1 MQLFP
6 SRARSIDGQQQ
17 ESDRVDK
24 DGAMSGAPPTAPA
37 VVKQHT
43 FEAPQLGAL
52 SGDAGYE
59 YHGGT
64 APSTTPFH
72 PYPAVKLLRA
82 HQVVTM
88 YSELRVS

>member
-1 MQLFP
+1 MRFGQMQLFP

-24 DGAMSGAPPTAPA
+24 DGAMSGAPPMAPA

-59 YHGGT
+59 YGGT

-72 PYPAVKLLRA
+72 PYPAVKLLVRIK
-82 HQVVTM
+82 
-88 YSELRVS
+88 L

>member
-52 SGDAGYE
+52 YAGYE
-59 YHGGT
+59 YGAEADALPLVPG
-64 APSTTPFH
+64 P
-72 PYPAVKLLRA
+72 
-82 HQVVTM
+82 Q
-88 YSELRVS
+88 

>member
-59 YHGGT
+59 YGAEADAHIRRPT
-64 APSTTPFH
+64 PLEYPSTIFG
-72 PYPAVKLLRA
+72 ASG
-82 HQVVTM
+82 M
-88 YSELRVS
+88 